1 MSEERLLILPLF
13 IPSLCQLSKPPFAT
27 SISCTNKKINVYSA
41 VSSNLS
47 QPWVVLHMR
56 DSYRSMNLV
65 DTLDA
70 YSKGVA
76 LHPQTLNRR
85 VSGCGAESV
94 RIRAKQLVNAAPFKY
109 TLGFSP
115 FFSPQV
121 FKCKIAARGLLRG
134 IISSH
139 LISTRD
145 INHKQKVAMHIRAR
159 STCPLMGSDRR
170 VRARAGHHV
179 FAHPFSSFF
188 LLAFT
193 QELDWATSWHQ
204 SVKITCFLF
213 FLSFVETTWKESVRP
228 TLLPRRQPLLCL
240 HKKWQMAL
248 PDGV

>member
-1 MSEERLLILPLF
+1 
-13 IPSLCQLSKPPFAT
+13 
-27 SISCTNKKINVYSA
+27 
-41 VSSNLS
+41 
-47 QPWVVLHMR
+47 
-56 DSYRSMNLV
+56 MNLV

-94 RIRAKQLVNAAPFKY
+94 RIRAKQLVNAAPLNIHWAFP
-109 TLGFSP
+109 L

-145 INHKQKVAMHIRAR
+145 INHKQKVATHIRAR
-159 STCPLMGSDRR
+159 STCPLMGLDGR

-188 LLAFT
+188 FFIGLYTRIGLSDFLAPTCQDHLLS
-193 QELDWATSWHQ
+193 L
-204 SVKITCFLF
+204 
-213 FLSFVETTWKESVRP
+213 LSFFCRNNMKGVRP
-228 TLLPRRQPLLCL
+228 SHPPPPPPTTAVPAQKMTNGAPRWRLSPSTPALKRYCVCAWISFKMTYSIDLC
-240 HKKWQMAL
+240 AL
-248 PDGV
+248 CWC

>member
-1 MSEERLLILPLF
+1 MSEECLLILPLF

-47 QPWVVLHMR
+47 QPWVVLHMW

-65 DTLDA
+65 DTLDT

-94 RIRAKQLVNAAPFKY
+94 RIRAKQLVNAAPLNIHWAFP
-109 TLGFSP
+109 L
-115 FFSPQV
+115 FFH
-121 FKCKIAARGLLRG
+121 LRSSSAKLQHEGYYKG

-145 INHKQKVAMHIRAR
+145 INHKQKVATHIRAR
-159 STCPLMGSDRR
+159 STCPLMGLDGR